1 MNISYRWL
9 KEIAPTITESPQ
21 QVADRLAMLGA
32 PVDEIVEVGE
42 PLRDVVIGRT
52 RSVQRHPNA
61 DRLSL
66 CEVDAGG
73 DVLQVVCG
81 APNVRADA
89 FYPFAPVGA
98 TLPGG
103 VVIRKAKIRGTE
115 SQGML
120 CSARELNLGRDHEG
134 ILELSGE
141 FTPGQSFIEAVGLD
155 DVRLVVDVTPNRGDL
170 LSHWGIARE
179 VAPGGQRDLRSRLAG
194 GPLSLERDR
203 NQARAGRIT
212 VRIDDAAAC
221 SRYIGVAIEGVEVRS
236 SPEWLASRLRAI
248 GARPINNVVDA
259 TNFVLHELGQP
270 LHAFDLERL
279 AGEQIIVRRAASG
292 ELVTTLDG
300 EARKLEPSML
310 VIADGER
317 PSAIAGVMGG
327 QDSEVSALTTSI
339 LLECALFEPAQVRKT
354 RTMLGLSTD
363 ASYRFERGV
372 DRDLMVSA
380 VQRAVEL
387 ILATAGGHIVG
398 GADVDTAPR
407 ERVSIRVRP
416 ARVAHVLGVA
426 FEPEQ
431 LIDLLEP
438 IGLAAVR
445 DGSDLMVSVPGHRVH
460 DVAREID
467 IIEEITRRHG
477 YNSFPVE
484 LLPFRPSAVPEDALA
499 ELEGRLRDLLVGRGF
514 MEART
519 AAFAPEAEG
528 DVELMHPLSSA
539 ESRLRRALLPGLLK
553 RIEYNLNRGLRDVR
567 LFEIGTA
574 FELGAPL
581 PHESTRLA
589 VAFTGLRTPPHWTG
603 AQAEYDVWDLKG
615 LVAEVGRLGGI
626 TEISH
631 EAHADIA
638 PAIATVL
645 MDTARFAG
653 TSSDRMAEILGGQ
666 LRSDYIDAPVW
677 AGKFFGFEMVLPPA
691 GYARER
697 VAYAPLAQF
706 PPIEQDLALVVPEA
720 TSSREIEAA
729 IRRAGGLYL
738 EEVSAFD
745 LYRGAGLPIGTRS
758 IAYRLR
764 FRASDRTLTDTEADE
779 AVRSI
784 LKRLKDDL
792 GVERR
797 G

>member
-1 MNISYRWL
+1 
-9 KEIAPTITESPQ
+9 
-21 QVADRLAMLGA
+21 
-32 PVDEIVEVGE
+32 
-42 PLRDVVIGRT
+42 
-52 RSVQRHPNA
+52 
-61 DRLSL
+61 
-66 CEVDAGG
+66 
-73 DVLQVVCG
+73 
-81 APNVRADA
+81 
-89 FYPFAPVGA
+89 
-98 TLPGG
+98 
-103 VVIRKAKIRGTE
+103 
-115 SQGML
+115 
-120 CSARELNLGRDHEG
+120 
-134 ILELSGE
+134 
-141 FTPGQSFIEAVGLD
+141 
-155 DVRLVVDVTPNRGDL
+155 
-170 LSHWGIARE
+170 
-179 VAPGGQRDLRSRLAG
+179 
-194 GPLSLERDR
+194 
-203 NQARAGRIT
+203 
-212 VRIDDAAAC
+212 
-221 SRYIGVAIEGVEVRS
+221 
-236 SPEWLASRLRAI
+236 
-248 GARPINNVVDA
+248 
-259 TNFVLHELGQP
+259 
-270 LHAFDLERL
+270 
-279 AGEQIIVRRAASG
+279 
-292 ELVTTLDG
+292 
-300 EARKLEPSML
+300 
-310 VIADGER
+310 
-317 PSAIAGVMGG
+317 
-327 QDSEVSALTTSI
+327 
-339 LLECALFEPAQVRKT
+339 
-354 RTMLGLSTD
+354 
-363 ASYRFERGV
+363 
-372 DRDLMVSA
+372 
-380 VQRAVEL
+380 
-387 ILATAGGHIVG
+387 
-398 GADVDTAPR
+398 
-407 ERVSIRVRP
+407 
-416 ARVAHVLGVA
+416 
-426 FEPEQ
+426 
-431 LIDLLEP
+431 
-438 IGLAAVR
+438 
-445 DGSDLMVSVPGHRVH
+445 
-460 DVAREID
+460 
-467 IIEEITRRHG
+467 
-477 YNSFPVE
+477 
-484 LLPFRPSAVPEDALA
+484 
-499 ELEGRLRDLLVGRGF
+499 